1 MSDKIVDVTEEVEKK
16 YIPIFEEVF
25 SVKFTLRKDIN
36 KRIWYFESDTFSF
49 GIGYTFTNGKTL
61 EQIKSELTNGL
72 ETGKYSQDEVNI
84 L

>member
-1 MSDKIVDVTEEVEKK
+1 MSDKIVDVTEEIEKK

-25 SVKFTLRKDIN
+25 SVKFTLRKDIH

-61 EQIKSELTNGL
+61 EQIKSELTKGL
-72 ETGKYSQDEVNI
+72 ETGKYNQDEVNI

>member
-1 MSDKIVDVTEEVEKK
+1 MLLKRSRKSIYQYSKRFFSD
-16 YIPIFEEVF
+16 
-25 SVKFTLRKDIN
+25 KFTLRKDIH

-61 EQIKSELTNGL
+61 EQIKSELTKGL
-72 ETGKYSQDEVNI
+72 ETGKYNQDELNI

>member
-1 MSDKIVDVTEEVEKK
+1 MNDKIVDVTEEVERK

-25 SVKFTLRKDIN
+25 LVKFTLRKDIH

-61 EQIKSELTNGL
+61 EKIKSELTNGL
-72 ETGKYSQDEVNI
+72 ETGKYSRDEVKI